1 MVSAL
6 PLVLTTLVSGSDAGP
21 VYGRIQ
27 TVLGPVEPW
36 QLGPT
41 LTHEHVLVDFV
52 GADQVSP
59 GRYDADEVFRTM
71 LPYLVSLKD
80 AGIEALVECTP
91 DYLGRDVGLLK
102 RLSLASGIKL
112 VTNTGLYK
120 DPFLPTWAHHASAD
134 ELALHWIEEA
144 RSGIGPEHIRPGF
157 IKIAANE
164 GDLVDV
170 QRKIVRAAALAS
182 KATGL
187 PIAAHTTQAVS
198 ALQALEILADVGC
211 PASNLIVVHSDAEPD
226 EGLRFRVASHGAWL
240 SYDGIRRENASERVE
255 QVRRAFARY
264 PDQLLISQ
272 DAGWYNVGQ
281 PGGGDIVPW
290 DWLPR
295 HFVPMLRN
303 ASLSE
308 ADVRRLLVANAARA
322 FTIRRP
328 VGAH

>member
-1 MVSAL
+1 MGIL
-6 PLVLTTLVSGSDAGP
+6 PLVLSTLVGGSDVGP
-21 VYGRIQ
+21 AYGRVQ

-52 GADQVSP
+52 GADRVSP
-59 GRYDADEVFRTM
+59 ERYDADEVFRTM
-71 LPYLVSLKD
+71 LPYLASLKD
-80 AGIEALVECTP
+80 AGIETLVECTP

-102 RLSLASGIKL
+102 RLSLASGVRL

-120 DPFLPTWAHHASAD
+120 DPYLPAWAHVASAE

-144 RSGIGPEHIRPGF
+144 RSGIGPERIRPGF

-164 GDLVDV
+164 GELVDV
-170 QRKIVRAAALAS
+170 QRRIVRAAALAS

-187 PIAAHTTQAVS
+187 PIAAHTTQGTS
-198 ALQALEILADVGC
+198 ALQELDILADVGC
-211 PASNLIVVHSDAEPD
+211 PASHLIVVHSDAEPD
-226 EGLRFRVASHGAWL
+226 EALRFRVASRGAWL
-240 SYDGIRRENASERVE
+240 SYDGIRKENAGERVE

-295 HFVPMLRN
+295 AFVPMLRD
-303 ASLSE
+303 AGLSE
-308 ADVRRLLVANAARA
+308 ADVRRLLVVNPARA
-322 FTIRRP
+322 FAIRRP
-328 VGAH
+328 VARP